1 MLRKNNRGAGI
12 VTVVVVLAV
21 CGILLAGVLGFAYQH
36 YKNVMLS
43 SANDAE
49 LAEIELCSQL
59 LLKHLN
65 SNKTDLNSNKTD
77 LDAEGSVLNAF
88 YAYETESI
96 DKTEVITSVDGVYTI
111 RLSGGKSLRLT
122 SEEVD
127 SLQKY
132 TIVYLSGVE
141 EVFSREYYFAKDNGT
156 YSFAEKP
163 QEDAS

>member
-12 VTVVVVLAV
+12 VTVVTVLAV

-65 SNKTDLNSNKTD
+65 SNKTDL
-77 LDAEGSVLNAF
+77 DADGSVLNAF